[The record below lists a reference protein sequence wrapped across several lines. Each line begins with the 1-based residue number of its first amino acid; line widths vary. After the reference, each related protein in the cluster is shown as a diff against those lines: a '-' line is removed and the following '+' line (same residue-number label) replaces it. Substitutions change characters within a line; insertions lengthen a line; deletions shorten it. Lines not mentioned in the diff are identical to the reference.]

1 MLLWIRIFYFNSHAH
16 VERDLHV
23 QSLAEQPTD
32 FNSHAHVERD
42 FIGVY
47 RTLTI
52 GISTHTLTW
61 SVTRY
66 GSYFEVLR
74 WNFNSHAH
82 VERDLFV
89 AGIRVHTHFISTH
102 TLTWSVTILTA
113 FTAKALKFQLTRSRG
128 A

>member
-1 MLLWIRIFYFNSHAH
+1 MYTFQRYFNSHAH

-42 FIGVY
+42 RIFTYFTDIDFISTH
-47 RTLTI
+47 TLTWSVTKKLNTYYRLK

-61 SVTRY
+61 SVT
-66 GSYFEVLR
+66 GSR
-74 WNFNSHAH
+74 
-82 VERDLFV
+82 
-89 AGIRVHTHFISTH
+89 
-102 TLTWSVTILTA
+102 
-113 FTAKALKFQLTRSRG
+113 QRS